1 MTNRPHFLDEEP
13 PPPAASETAA
23 PTGPPPADLP
33 PGPILLEAEPDAP
46 TMLQATWQPQN
57 LLVPPAPVG
66 TVPWIALGTIVVIV
80 SLVLLSGLAFVF
92 DMAKRSAV
100 LGVVSGLSLGLGFG
114 LIGYG
119 ICREWLSYRQ
129 LKTVDH
135 TRAALSG
142 RTMSIETLRAAALGW
157 LEQVHAS
164 LPEAEAAATAIRS
177 AATPIEIQA
186 ILRNRVADPLRE
198 AAKTIGRRAAVQSAS
213 LIAISPHASWDGLI
227 AGVRAVLIIRAVARL
242 FGLRPG
248 MAMTIA
254 LFRKVA
260 WTAAGTAGIELAS
273 QGLADQVLGAMPIVK
288 HIAASV
294 PGSGVAAL
302 RLYRLATI
310 TAEACCPVAG

>member
-1 MTNRPHFLDEEP
+1 MTNRPYFLDEEP
-13 PPPAASETAA
+13 PPPAACEIAA
-23 PTGPPPADLP
+23 PAGPPPEDLP
-33 PGPILLEAEPDAP
+33 SGPILLEAEPDAP
-46 TMLQATWQPQN
+46 ATLQATWRPQN

-142 RTMSIETLRAAALGW
+142 RDMPIETLRAAALCW
-157 LEQVHAS
+157 LDQVRAM
-164 LPEAEAAATAIRS
+164 LPEAVAMAIRS
-177 AATPIEIQA
+177 AATAVEIQA
-186 ILRNRVADPLRE
+186 ILRNRAADPLRE
-198 AAKTIGRRAAVQSAS
+198 AAKEIGRRAAVQSAS

-254 LFRKVA
+254 LFRRVA
-260 WTAAGTAGIELAS
+260 WTAAGTAGIELVS

-288 HIAASV
+288 HLAASV
-294 PGSGVAAL
+294 PGSGVAAV
-302 RLYRLATI
+302 RLYRLARI